1 MISNEGF
8 VYLYL
13 TFIQLIAWQNM
24 LQKALK
30 KSFKKK
36 RNMVRK

>member
-24 LQKALK
+24 LQKAL
-30 KSFKKK
+30 
-36 RNMVRK
+36 